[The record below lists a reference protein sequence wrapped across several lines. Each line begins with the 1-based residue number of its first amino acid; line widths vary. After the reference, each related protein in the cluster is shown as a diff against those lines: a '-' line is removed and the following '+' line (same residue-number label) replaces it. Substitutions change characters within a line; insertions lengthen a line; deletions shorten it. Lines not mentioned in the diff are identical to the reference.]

1 MRAGANT
8 GVSTDAP
15 PADPVGER
23 IGKGISDEELT
34 ALALAA
40 DPDAPLADDA
50 VCLTDVIGP
59 GGPRLLP
66 EWYMPAPMGG
76 AAPLRGWRRHVIGLV
91 IAAFLLITAYGLC
104 NTYDQ
109 LHGG

>member
-1 MRAGANT
+1 
-8 GVSTDAP
+8 VSTDAP
-15 PADPVGER
+15 PAAPVGE
-23 IGKGISDEELT
+23 GISDEELT

-40 DPDAPLADDA
+40 DPDAPLDGDA
-50 VCLTDVIGP
+50 VPLTDVVGR
-59 GGPRLLP
+59 GAPRLLP

-76 AAPLRGWRRHVIGLV
+76 AAPLRGWRRRVIGLV